1 MAAFPTLPGAD
12 SEPVART
19 YGTPQSTSAA
29 WSVGGRIGGQLIQL
43 VGFVVLSHLL
53 GPRSYGVMSVA
64 GVFIGFAQIFTDIG
78 IGPAV
83 VTRPNLTEGY
93 LTAAFVVN
101 AASGVVI
108 AAIVAPCGLLLAAW
122 FDLPSLRWVVP
133 VLCIGFVVSVS
144 PVSLALLEREFRFRS
159 VALIEVGAAL
169 VSQVGAIILAS
180 AGGGLL
186 SLALMPVMS
195 AALISGGAICVAG
208 WWPHKAFTRNDLRVL
223 RDYVAP
229 LAIFNS
235 VTFWSRNSDN
245 LVIGKIF
252 GPGMLAYYSRAYAL
266 MLAPIQQVNTA
277 LDRFLQAAF
286 AADRTHLLGLARR
299 HRAAEATAAAFG
311 FTLCAITVPISDDL
325 VRTVFGSRW
334 APMSPLLAI
343 LAASIA
349 PQVVTGVNGS
359 LLRATGNTR
368 LLLRLGS
375 INAALF
381 VIAVVTAAMWSVN
394 AVAWSLTGVSYLT
407 VLVTLAPTARKVGL
421 DLRPILT
428 AIVRQ
433 IWPPACLLLILLG
446 FRHVHA
452 PDARGGRLALELG
465 IATLGAS
472 MIAFRSRKHWAE
484 VVRNHAGSD

>member
-1 MAAFPTLPGAD
+1 
-12 SEPVART
+12 
-19 YGTPQSTSAA
+19 
-29 WSVGGRIGGQLIQL
+29 
-43 VGFVVLSHLL
+43 
-53 GPRSYGVMSVA
+53 MSVA
-64 GVFIGFAQIFTDIG
+64 GIFVGFAQIFTDIG

-83 VTRPNLTEGY
+83 VTRPNLTESY

-108 AAIVAPCGLLLAAW
+108 AALVAPCGLLLAAW
-122 FDLPSLRWVVP
+122 FGLPSLRWVVP
-133 VLCIGFVVSVS
+133 VLCVGFVVSVS

-159 VALIEVGAAL
+159 VALIELGAAL

-195 AALISGGAICVAG
+195 AALISVGAMCVAG
-208 WWPHKAFTRNDLRVL
+208 WWPRQAFSRNDLRSL

-229 LAIFNS
+229 LAIFNV
-235 VTFWSRNSDN
+235 VTYWSRNSDN

-252 GPGMLAYYSRAYAL
+252 GPAMLAYYSRAYAL

-311 FTLCAITVPISDDL
+311 FTLCAVTVPISGDL

-334 APMSPLLAI
+334 DPMAPLLAI

-375 INAALF
+375 INATLYVVAA
-381 VIAVVTAAMWSVN
+381 VIAAMWSVD
-394 AVAWSLTGVSYLT
+394 AVAWSLAGASYLT

-421 DLRPILT
+421 DLRPVLV

-433 IWPPACLLLILLG
+433 IWAPAGLLLLLVG
-446 FRHVHA
+446 FRLLHA
-452 PDARGGRLALELG
+452 PDARSGRLGIELG
-465 IATLGAS
+465 IAALGAS
-472 MIAFRSRKHWAE
+472 VIAIRTRKHWAE
-484 VVRNHAGSD
+484 VVHHSAGPH